1 MEIEVKI
8 KKTNG
13 ETEHVK
19 YAAQKKYDKANTV
32 QIKLKL
38 NKNTDI
44 DILEWLDKQ
53 PTKQG
58 AIKELIRAAIE
69 AEEQ

>member
-19 YAAQKKYDKANTV
+19 YAAQKKYDKTHTV
-32 QIKLKL
+32 RMGLKL
-38 NKNTDI
+38 NKNTDA
-44 DILEWLDKQ
+44 DILEWLEKQ
-53 PTKQG
+53 TSKQG

-69 AEEQ
+69 AEE